1 MLLTTVIEPDNENYD
16 FEEFHDYL
24 YEKGFTIYPG
34 KLAEKNTFRVANMG
48 DIKTDDIER
57 FIEAMSEYFMK
68 IKLQDY
74 VKFKNRM

>member
-1 MLLTTVIEPDNENYD
+1 
-16 FEEFHDYL
+16 
-24 YEKGFTIYPG
+24 
-34 KLAEKNTFRVANMG
+34 MG